1 MKSKLRVSRDEE
13 KICLLSNYLDRQ
25 TDIVATEVLYAIKGI
40 SKGSFDPRKIACK
53 KSRAPTEEIRK
64 IRNYDRQTGLP
75 TDRKTDMRVHKE
87 VPLPIRN
94 VSRKITQPR

>member
-1 MKSKLRVSRDEE
+1 MNSKLSVSRDEE

-25 TDIVATEVLYAIKGI
+25 TDI
-40 SKGSFDPRKIACK
+40 
-53 KSRAPTEEIRK
+53 EEIRK

-75 TDRKTDMRVHKE
+75 TDRKTNMRVHKE

>member
-1 MKSKLRVSRDEE
+1 MNSKLSVSRDEE

-25 TDIVATEVLYAIKGI
+25 TDI
-40 SKGSFDPRKIACK
+40 
-53 KSRAPTEEIRK
+53 EEIRK